1 MLKNN
6 VLSESKIQG
15 NQRLKIFSSFL
26 LSTVVVIALLFGIV
40 IGVFG
45 SSALIVVIG
54 AMLLVIIII
63 ARQNE
68 LAATIIIAVHLYAD
82 WYLGLA
88 FVAQIIT
95 VLLLLAL
102 YIAKSIQYPWEEP
115 RNSWLWILFIVL
127 GIFPATH
134 GIDSLDSAYYYF
146 NVIFSS
152 LIMFWLGLVLARD
165 ATSVRRLFILLS
177 IFGTLI
183 ALHTILEATTG
194 IFLLRST
201 RYDTALQAL
210 SNFQLYGTNTSRA
223 EGFLL
228 NPDTN
233 GTFLAVIF
241 FLPFSLFIESSSPLK
256 KSFYFVEMFLVL
268 IALLF
273 TYSTGAWLAAIA
285 GFGAFIVLVGR
296 TRYYIIMAITIL
308 FTGVVLLV
316 FFPAQINLQLHHV
329 GDEGELPL
337 RIAAW
342 QTALNV
348 IHARPFA
355 GLGLGRYV
363 YMVRSDPYRV
373 AGQFIPLY
381 HPQNSYL
388 ELGSLGGIQIA
399 ILFITLLL
407 FALYLAF
414 RNWMQSGVRTRA
426 LLAGGIAAVVALSI
440 NSLAVAGWTCG
451 PIGAMGWLILGSVS
465 STLLNKSLNR
475 ELKS

>member
-6 VLSESKIQG
+6 ALSESNIQG
-15 NQRLKIFSSFL
+15 NQRLKFFSFFL

-54 AMLLVIIII
+54 AILLTIIII

-68 LAATIIIAVHLYAD
+68 LAATVIIAVHLYVD

-88 FVAQIIT
+88 FVAQIMT

-102 YIAKSIQYPWEEP
+102 YFAKSIQYPWEEP
-115 RNSWLWILFIVL
+115 RASWLWILFIVL

-165 ATSVRRLFILLS
+165 ASSVRRLFILLS

-194 IFLLRST
+194 IFLFRST
-201 RYDTALQAL
+201 RYDAALQAL
-210 SNFQLYGTNTSRA
+210 SNFQLYGTNTNRA

-241 FLPFSLFIESSSPLK
+241 FLPFGLFIESSSPLK
-256 KSFYFVEMFLVL
+256 KFFYFVEMLFVL
-268 IALLF
+268 LALLF

-285 GFGAFIVLVGR
+285 GFGVFIVLVGR
-296 TRYYIIMAITIL
+296 TRYRIMMTIMIL
-308 FTGVVLLV
+308 IAVVVLLV
-316 FFPAQINLQLHHV
+316 FFPAQINLQFQHA
-329 GDEGELPL
+329 GAEGELPL

-342 QTALNV
+342 QTAINV
-348 IHARPFA
+348 IHAKPFV

-373 AGQFIPLY
+373 SGQIIPLY

-388 ELGSLGGIQIA
+388 ELGSLGGIPIA

-414 RNWMQSGVRTRA
+414 RNWMQSGVRIRA
-426 LLAGGIAAVVALSI
+426 LLAGGIAAVMGLSI
-440 NSLAVAGWTCG
+440 CSLAAAGWTCG

>member
-6 VLSESKIQG
+6 ALSESNIQG
-15 NQRLKIFSSFL
+15 NQRLKFFSFFL

-54 AMLLVIIII
+54 AILLTIIII

-68 LAATIIIAVHLYAD
+68 LAATVIIAVHLYVD

-88 FVAQIIT
+88 FVAQIMT

-102 YIAKSIQYPWEEP
+102 YFAKSIQYPWEEP
-115 RNSWLWILFIVL
+115 RASWLWILFIVL

-183 ALHTILEATTG
+183 ALHTILGATTG
-194 IFLLRST
+194 MFLFRST
-201 RYDTALQAL
+201 RYDAALQAL

-241 FLPFSLFIESSSPLK
+241 FL
-256 KSFYFVEMFLVL
+256 YFVEMLFVL
-268 IALLF
+268 LALLF

-285 GFGAFIVLVGR
+285 GFGVFIVLVGR
-296 TRYYIIMAITIL
+296 TRYRIMMVIMIL
-308 FTGVVLLV
+308 IAVVVLLV
-316 FFPAQINLQLHHV
+316 FFPAQINLQFQHA
-329 GDEGELPL
+329 GAEGELPL

-342 QTALNV
+342 QTAINV
-348 IHARPFA
+348 IHAKPFV

-373 AGQFIPLY
+373 SGQFIPLY

-399 ILFITLLL
+399 ILFITLIL

-414 RNWMQSGVRTRA
+414 RNWMLSGVRTKA
-426 LLAGGIAAVVALSI
+426 LLAGGIAAVVGLSI
-440 NSLAVAGWTCG
+440 CSLAAAGWTCG
-451 PIGAMGWLILGSVS
+451 PIAAMGWLILGSVS
-465 STLLNKSLNR
+465 STLLNKSL
-475 ELKS
+475 K

>member
-15 NQRLKIFSSFL
+15 NQRLKIYSSFL
-26 LSTVVVIALLFGIV
+26 LSTVVVIALLFGIG
-40 IGVFG
+40 IGAFG

-54 AMLLVIIII
+54 AILLTIIII

-68 LAATIIIAVHLYAD
+68 LAATVIIAIHLYVD

-88 FVAQIIT
+88 FVAQIMT

-102 YIAKSIQYPWEEP
+102 YFAKSIQYPWEEP
-115 RNSWLWILFIVL
+115 RASWLWILFIVL

-146 NVIFSS
+146 NTIFSS

-194 IFLLRST
+194 MFLFRST
-201 RYDTALQAL
+201 RYDAALQAL

-241 FLPFSLFIESSSPLK
+241 FLPFGLFIESSSPLK
-256 KSFYFVEMFLVL
+256 KFFYFVEMFFVL
-268 IALLF
+268 LALLF

-285 GFGAFIVLVGR
+285 GFGVFIVLVGR
-296 TRYYIIMAITIL
+296 TRYRIMMTIMIL
-308 FTGVVLLV
+308 IAVVVLLV
-316 FFPAQINLQLHHV
+316 FFPAQINLQFQHA
-329 GDEGELPL
+329 GAEGELPL

-342 QTALNV
+342 QTAINV
-348 IHARPFA
+348 IHAKPFV

-363 YMVRSDPYRV
+363 YMVRSDPFRES
-373 AGQFIPLY
+373 GQFIPLY

-407 FALYLAF
+407 FAFYLAF
-414 RNWMQSGVRTRA
+414 RNWMQSGVRTKA
-426 LLAGGIAAVVALSI
+426 LLAGGIAAVMALSI
-440 NSLAVAGWTCG
+440 CSLAAAGWTCG